1 VKIDSLTQQSAG
13 DCGLSNFS
21 FFCVLFDLEG
31 TFAAKFDRQ
40 KSGRLQTHCTLL
52 GHRRPAH
59 ITIATHFAV
68 AENRVAEDWVFPF
81 VSAVASSHGTWMATS
96 KAVLHSLKEN

>member
-1 VKIDSLTQQSAG
+1 MLKAL
-13 DCGLSNFS
+13 
-21 FFCVLFDLEG
+21 
-31 TFAAKFDRQ
+31 FAAKFDR

-68 AENRVAEDWVFPF
+68 AENRVAEDWLLFQQLQTAAARGWSGPR
-81 VSAVASSHGTWMATS
+81 AASS
-96 KAVLHSLKEN
+96 KAVVFHSLKENNSGVARCWQ